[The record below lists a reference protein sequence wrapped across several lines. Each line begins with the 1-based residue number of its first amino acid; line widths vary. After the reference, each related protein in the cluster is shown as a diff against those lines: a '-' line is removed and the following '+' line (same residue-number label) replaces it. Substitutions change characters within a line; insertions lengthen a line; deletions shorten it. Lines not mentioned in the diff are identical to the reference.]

1 MADVKGLLSDTDFQ
15 KLDPAT
21 QKSTLG
27 KLDPEFSSLTDD
39 QFNQFKSKAT
49 PKSGTQ
55 VPSWMTQKLPK
66 RKTVPP
72 VFDSNRTGGGEPGY
86 VDPFD
91 AYGTALGVMG
101 GGELAVAGGKALASG
116 AIKQFLKSSI
126 PRLVAGAVS
135 GMAAKKGAEFIGAS
149 PGVADAAGVA
159 GGVAGMYGEGKIG
172 AFLRSIPEDVAK
184 GSWLNF
190 AKWLAEKA
198 KTDETAARL
207 LPEAKAAA
215 ERLKTQS
222 GTQPDTQSPTVA
234 QYGAPAPKAPGPINR
249 TSLPEGVNP
258 PAAQPS
264 RRPVAPKT
272 PAPSTDLSRNPIS
285 PSPRVPSEDELTFD
299 RAPRTKAS
307 PKTAPPGSAAPV
319 DASKVKEAAEMVR
332 SLGATAES
340 LQSAPQSQWD
350 AIGKQLGHPVDENF
364 KKAVI
369 EEVSEKPPAPK
380 PSPKADLPSGPKTSK
395 PTPGG
400 AKVESTM
407 TPEARAARADE
418 HSTSLAKALRKLP
431 SPDSIPSATNDA
443 AWKVLED
450 QTGTEATPKVRQA
463 AIDKA
468 KKLWSES
475 AADLQK
481 RRSAHFN
488 QQP

>member
-1 MADVKGLLSDTDFQ
+1 MSSAAQPWLKDIPVPTEGASKDTPWLKD
-15 KLDPAT
+15 KPVT
-21 QKSTLG
+21 G
-27 KLDPEFSSLTDD
+27 M
-39 QFNQFKSKAT
+39 
-49 PKSGTQ
+49 PKSGDTPI
-55 VPSWMTQKLPK
+55 PSWITDKLPK
-66 RKTVPP
+66 KKGVPA

-91 AYGTALGVMG
+91 AYVTALGVMG

-126 PRLVAGAVS
+126 PKLVAGAVS
-135 GMAAKKGAEFIGAS
+135 GTAAKKGAEFIGAS

-198 KTDETAARL
+198 KTDETAAKL

-215 ERLKTQS
+215 ERLKAQS
-222 GTQPDTQSPTVA
+222 GTQPDTQKPTVA
-234 QYGAPAPKAPGPINR
+234 QYGAPAPKAPTPINR

-258 PAAQPS
+258 PAQPS
-264 RRPVAPKT
+264 RRPTAPKT

-285 PSPRVPSEDELTFD
+285 PSPRVPSEDELAFD
-299 RAPRTKAS
+299 KAPRTKAS
-307 PKTAPPGSAAPV
+307 PKTAAPSSAAPV

-332 SLGATAES
+332 SLGATSDS

-369 EEVSEKPPAPK
+369 EEIGGKPSPPK
-380 PSPKADLPSGPKTSK
+380 PSPKADLPGGPKTSK
-395 PTPGG
+395 PSPGG
-400 AKVESTM
+400 SKVESTM
-407 TPEARAARADE
+407 TPEARAARAE
-418 HSTSLAKALRKLP
+418 QHSTSLAKALRRLP
-431 SPDSIPSATNDA
+431 SPDSIPSVTNDA

-463 AIDKA
+463 AINKA

-481 RRSAHFN
+481 RRPAHFN